1 MEDNVCF
8 PSLSLFLDS
17 PYGDVSGLPDPYI
30 QQQQMN
36 DGGIPMH
43 MQQQQ
48 QQYQP
53 QQQQY
58 QQPQQQQQQ
67 TFEDSQDE
75 ADFAS
80 PNGKGRRIIREII
93 V

>member
-1 MEDNVCF
+1 MVVFTINILFKV
-8 PSLSLFLDS
+8 LFLFSDS
-17 PYGDVSGLPDPYI
+17 PYGDVSGLPDPYM

-48 QQYQP
+48 QF
-53 QQQQY
+53 
-58 QQPQQQQQQ
+58 QPQQQQQQ
-67 TFEDSQDE
+67 QYQQQQAFEDSQDE